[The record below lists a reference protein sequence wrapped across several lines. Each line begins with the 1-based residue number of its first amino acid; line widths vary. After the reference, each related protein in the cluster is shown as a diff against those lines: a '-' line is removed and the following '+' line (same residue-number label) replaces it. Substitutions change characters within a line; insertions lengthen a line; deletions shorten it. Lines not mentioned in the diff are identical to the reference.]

1 MRFLKDDDILT
12 IQRMVIQ
19 ELLKIEMVQDISKF
33 SLMAAGDMI
42 INAENSQIK
51 NVEKHKPYNL
61 EPDNHK

>member
-1 MRFLKDDDILT
+1 
-12 IQRMVIQ
+12 
-19 ELLKIEMVQDISKF
+19 MVQDISKF

-61 EPDNHK
+61 EPDNYK